1 MSKSDQKR
9 MNFLISKN
17 QLDEMTQLITSLNTT
32 QSDFIREALKKHI
45 ERLKK
50 QRLEEE
56 LVEGYKAKAKLNLKI
71 CKDFRYVDGENI

>member
-9 MNFLISKN
+9 MNFLMSNN
-17 QLDEMTQLITSLNTT
+17 QLDEMTQLRTSLNIT

-56 LVEGYKAKAKLNLKI
+56 LAEGYKAKAKLNLKI
-71 CKDFRYVDGENI
+71 SKDFRYVDGENI

>member
-9 MNFLISKN
+9 MNFLMPKN

-32 QSDFIREALKKHI
+32 QSDFIREALKRHI
-45 ERLKK
+45 ESLKK

-56 LVEGYKAKAKLNLKI
+56 LVEGYKAKAKLNLRI
-71 CKDFRYVDGENI
+71 SKDFRYVDGENI